1 MASRIVRVAGEAL
14 QLTGAMRT
22 ARRGLVDHA
31 HAIRAFALR
40 LGSGSRLGLMELV
53 NQLYKHEYAHYMRY
67 NMPVPK
73 QYQWQPGIHGS
84 AWKYC
89 CSLIGAA
96 PTPYYKAGEAL
107 MNHNYEK
114 TLRNP
119 IHDKTVAI
127 RDQHRREQEYR
138 RTQNVIIKY
147 ETGEKIK
154 HPKFGEGI
162 IEKIEKQT
170 GSVTLHIRFGDA
182 VKVIDQKWL
191 LQTKY
196 KKGRIQKP

>member
-1 MASRIVRVAGEAL
+1 MFKDNLVSIRKMHGFSQDELAEKIGVSR
-14 QLTGAMRT
+14 Q
-22 ARRGLVDHA
+22 
-31 HAIRAFALR
+31 
-40 LGSGSRLGLMELV
+40 
-53 NQLYKHEYAHYMRY
+53 
-67 NMPVPK
+67 
-73 QYQWQPGIHGS
+73 
-84 AWKYC
+84 
-89 CSLIGAA
+89 
-96 PTPYYKAGEAL
+96 
-107 MNHNYEK
+107 
-114 TLRNP
+114 TLS
-119 IHDKTVAI
+119 
-127 RDQHRREQEYR
+127 
-138 RTQNVIIKY
+138 KY

>member
-1 MASRIVRVAGEAL
+1 
-14 QLTGAMRT
+14 
-22 ARRGLVDHA
+22 
-31 HAIRAFALR
+31 
-40 LGSGSRLGLMELV
+40 
-53 NQLYKHEYAHYMRY
+53 MRY
-67 NMPVPK
+67 NMPIRK

-119 IHDKTVAI
+119 IHDKTVTI

-147 ETGEKIK
+147 EKGESVD

-162 IEKIEKQT
+162 IEKIEQQAC
-170 GSVTLHIRFGDA
+170 SVNLHIRFGEEM
-182 VKVIDQKWL
+182 KVIDQKWL

-196 KKGRIQKP
+196 KKRK

>member
-1 MASRIVRVAGEAL
+1 MQTDYNTCE
-14 QLTGAMRT
+14 
-22 ARRGLVDHA
+22 GLRA
-31 HAIRAFALR
+31 ILEKETPILIAQIRA
-40 LGSGSRLGLMELV
+40 
-53 NQLYKHEYAHYMRY
+53 LYSCLLYTSKHEYAHYMRY

-89 CSLIGAA
+89 CSLVGAA

-114 TLRNP
+114 ILRNP

-138 RTQNVIIKY
+138 KTQNVIIKY
-147 ETGEKIK
+147 ETGESVD

-162 IEKIEKQT
+162 IEKIEQQP
-170 GSVTLHIRFGDA
+170 GSVTLHIRFGEDL
-182 VKVIDQKWL
+182 KVIDQKWL
-191 LQTKY
+191 IQTKY
-196 KKGRIQKP
+196 KKGKIQRD

>member
-1 MASRIVRVAGEAL
+1 M
-14 QLTGAMRT
+14 
-22 ARRGLVDHA
+22 D
-31 HAIRAFALR
+31 
-40 LGSGSRLGLMELV
+40 
-53 NQLYKHEYAHYMRY
+53 LYKHEYAYYMRY
-67 NMPVPK
+67 NMPIPK

-96 PTPYYKAGEAL
+96 L

-119 IHDKTVAI
+119 IHDKTVTI

-147 ETGEKIK
+147 EKGESVD

-162 IEKIEKQT
+162 IEKIEQQAC
-170 GSVTLHIRFGDA
+170 SVNLYIRFGEEM
-182 VKVIDQKWL
+182 KVIDQKWL

-196 KKGRIQKP
+196 KKRKCYCSGVCISHCKK

>member
-1 MASRIVRVAGEAL
+1 
-14 QLTGAMRT
+14 
-22 ARRGLVDHA
+22 
-31 HAIRAFALR
+31 
-40 LGSGSRLGLMELV
+40 
-53 NQLYKHEYAHYMRY
+53 
-67 NMPVPK
+67 
-73 QYQWQPGIHGS
+73 
-84 AWKYC
+84 
-89 CSLIGAA
+89 
-96 PTPYYKAGEAL
+96 
-107 MNHNYEK
+107 MNHNYDK
-114 TLRNP
+114 LLKNP
-119 IHDKTVAI
+119 IHDKTVTI
-127 RDQHRREQEYR
+127 RDQHRREQEYKK
-138 RTQNVIIKY
+138 TQNVIIKY